1 MELKKVKLGRQ
12 ETEYDFWKERTHLE
26 RLNMV
31 EKLRQQ
37 LITRSNPSRIYE
49 IRKVSIK

>member
-12 ETEYDFWKERTHLE
+12 ETEYDFWKDKSHLE

-31 EKLRQQ
+31 EKLRKQF
-37 LITRSNPSRIYE
+37 ITNTDRSRIHE
-49 IRKVSIK
+49 IRKVRIK